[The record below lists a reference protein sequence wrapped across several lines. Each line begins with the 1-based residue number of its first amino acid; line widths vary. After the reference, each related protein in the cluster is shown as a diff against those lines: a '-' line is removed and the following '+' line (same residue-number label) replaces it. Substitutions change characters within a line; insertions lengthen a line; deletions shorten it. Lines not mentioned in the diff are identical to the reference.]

1 MDFFEAQALAKKR
14 SGRLVVLFVLA
25 LLGTIASLYAAAVL
39 ISDLAGVEA
48 DHPWWRPELLAFV
61 SLGTLLVCGIASL
74 TRWQALRAGGPAVAE
89 MVGGRRVQPH
99 TTDLRERSLLNIVEE
114 MSLASGVPV
123 PAVYILP
130 DEPGIN
136 AFAAGYSPGDAAV
149 AVTDGALARLSR
161 DELQGVIAHE
171 FSHILN
177 GDMRLNTRLSAL
189 VFGILALSVIG
200 RVLLRSMGRARLY
213 GGGRRSG
220 KNSGAGA
227 LAILVLIGLA
237 LLVIGYI
244 GHLFGRLIQA
254 AVSRQR
260 EYLAD
265 AAAVQFT
272 RNPPGL
278 GDALKKVGGS
288 AIGGVLH
295 NAHANEISHFCFVQN
310 FGSSLFGAFAT
321 HPPLEQRIRAIE
333 PAWNGRYLESRL
345 PVAPPPPP
353 AAPVGAGQ
361 QGRPPPIPG
370 LEKILPGVPPI
381 VQVIAAAD
389 ILGSAGQIQPS
400 AVAAERRFL
409 AALPD
414 SIRDATHDVSQVDA
428 LCFALCLPGGDKNA
442 PPPAPLLELIGSRS
456 DSATARRA
464 ASLRAALAE
473 VPHDHHL
480 SLLHLAAP
488 ALRQLD
494 EGSSARLLDTLDALI
509 RADGQVSV
517 REFALQRIVSRTLGL
532 ASNPRDAIHVLA
544 PAQVAPELSL
554 ALSAA
559 ARIEATD
566 DAAARQAFSRAAME
580 FNGLQP
586 PLAYRAEGASTW
598 DELDEALEHLAHTPA
613 PFRKRI
619 LGAFATALT
628 ANARL
633 SADEADLLRA
643 FAAALD
649 CPLPPLLPV
658 SPTAPA

>member
-14 SGRLVVLFVLA
+14 SGHLVVLFVLA
-25 LLGTIASLYAAAVL
+25 ILGTIVALYVAAL
-39 ISDLAGVEA
+39 FIGNLAGFEA
-48 DHPWWRPELLAFV
+48 EHPWWRPELLAFV
-61 SLGTLLVCGIASL
+61 TLGTLLVCGIASL

-99 TTDLRERSLLNIVEE
+99 TTDLRERTLLNVVEE

-123 PAVYILP
+123 PAVYLLP
-130 DEPGIN
+130 GEPGIN

-149 AVTDGALARLSR
+149 AVTEGALSRLDR

-200 RVLLRSMGRARLY
+200 RVLLRSTTRARFY
-213 GGGRRSG
+213 GGGRRG
-220 KNSGAGA
+220 KDSGAGA
-227 LAILVLIGLA
+227 IVLLMLAGLA

-278 GDALKKVGGS
+278 GGALKKVGGT
-288 AIGGVLH
+288 AVGGVLQD
-295 NAHANEISHFCFVQN
+295 AHATEISHFCFVQN
-310 FGSSLFGAFAT
+310 FGSAFSGAFAT
-321 HPPLEQRIRAIE
+321 HPPLEKRIRAIE
-333 PAWNGRYLESRL
+333 PAWNGRFLESRL

-353 AAPVGAGQ
+353 AAPVGAAAR
-361 QGRPPPIPG
+361 GRPPTLPG
-370 LEKILPGVPPI
+370 VGPVLPGVPPI
-381 VQVIAAAD
+381 VRVIAAAD
-389 ILGSAGQIQPS
+389 LLGRAGEIS
-400 AVAAERRFL
+400 STAVAAERRFL

-414 SIRDATHDVSQVDA
+414 AIRDAAHDATQVNA
-428 LCFALCLPGGDKNA
+428 LCFALCLPRGTESADLA
-442 PPPAPLLELIGSRS
+442 SLLEIVSKRA
-456 DSATARRA
+456 DAATARRVD
-464 ASLRAALAE
+464 SLRTALQE

-488 ALRQLD
+488 VLRQLD
-494 EGSSARLLDTLDALI
+494 PSAAARLLDTLDALI
-509 RADGQVSV
+509 RADGHVSV

-532 ASNPRDAIHVLA
+532 ASNPRDAVHVLA
-544 PAQVAPELSL
+544 PNQVAPELSL

-559 ARIEATD
+559 ARIEAAD
-566 DAAARQAFSRAAME
+566 DSAARQAFARAAVE

-586 PLAYRAEGASTW
+586 PLAYRAAGASTW

-628 ANARL
+628 ADSRL
-633 SADEADLLRA
+633 GSAEADLLRA

-658 SPTAPA
+658 SSA